1 MTEALLS
8 LVAAELAFPGEPNP
22 AMRAAR
28 CIADDILA
36 GHGEAVEAVIFYGS
50 CRRSGDATG
59 LLDLYVLTTSDRAF
73 NGPGAAAFFNAALP
87 PNVLHWRL
95 DGPDGPLR
103 AKVAVMTLHAFEG
116 RMRPDATD
124 TTLWARFC
132 QPATLVHARDTEARR
147 RVEAAVARAVEI
159 AVTWALRLG
168 APTEPPAALW
178 RHLFAKTYGA
188 ELRAERGNRPESIV
202 ATAPAWF
209 DAILPAALARLPAR
223 PAADGGRAW
232 ARRWARRRAAGKAL
246 NVARLVKAAFTF
258 NGGPDYLADKV
269 ARHSGVAF
277 ELTPWQRRHPILAAP
292 LLLWRLRRQG
302 AVR

>member
-1 MTEALLS
+1 MSDPLLALA
-8 LVAAELAFPGEPNP
+8 AAELAFPEEPSP

-28 CIADDILA
+28 RLA
-36 GHGEAVEAVIFYGS
+36 ESIVARHGAAVEAVLLYGS
-50 CRRSGDATG
+50 NRRSGEAAG

-73 NGPGAAAFFNAALP
+73 NGPGALALLNAALP

-95 DGPDGPLR
+95 DGQEPLR
-103 AKVAVMTLHAFEG
+103 AKVAVMTLHAFER
-116 RMRPDATD
+116 RMRPDSVD

-132 QPATLVHARDTEARR
+132 QPTTLVYARDAGVRR
-147 RVEAAVARAVEI
+147 RVEAAVAQAVRT

-168 APTEPPAALW
+168 APVEPAAALW
-178 RHLFAKTYGA
+178 RHLFASTYGA
-188 ELRAERGNRPESIV
+188 ELRVERGNRPESIV

-209 DAILPAALARLPAR
+209 DAALPAALSGPGAR
-223 PAADGGRAW
+223 PAVDGQRAW
-232 ARRWARRRAAGKAL
+232 RRRRVAGKAL

-258 NGGPDYLADKV
+258 DGGPDYLADKV
-269 ARHSGVAF
+269 ARHSGVAV

-292 LLLWRLRRQG
+292 LLLWRLRRRG

>member
-1 MTEALLS
+1 MSDPLLAL
-8 LVAAELAFPGEPNP
+8 AAGELAFPENPNP

-28 CIADDILA
+28 HLAESILA
-36 GHGEAVEAVIFYGS
+36 RHGAAVEAVLFYGS
-50 CRRSGDATG
+50 NRRSGDASG

-73 NGPGAAAFFNAALP
+73 NGPGALALLNAALP

-95 DGPDGPLR
+95 DTPEGPLR
-103 AKVAVMTLHAFEG
+103 AKVAVMTLRAFER
-116 RMRPDATD
+116 RMRPDSID

-132 QPATLVHARDTEARR
+132 QPTTLVHARDARARR
-147 RVEAAVARAVEI
+147 RVEAAVAQAVRT

-168 APTEPPAALW
+168 APVEPPAALW
-178 RHLFAKTYGA
+178 RHLFASTYGA

-209 DAILPAALARLPAR
+209 DAALPAALSGLGVP
-223 PAADGGRAW
+223 PAADGRRAW
-232 ARRWARRRAAGKAL
+232 GRRRAAGKGL

-258 NGGPDYLADKV
+258 DGGPDYLADKV
-269 ARHSGVAF
+269 ARHSGVAV

-292 LLLWRLRRQG
+292 VLLWRLRRRG
-302 AVR
+302 EVR